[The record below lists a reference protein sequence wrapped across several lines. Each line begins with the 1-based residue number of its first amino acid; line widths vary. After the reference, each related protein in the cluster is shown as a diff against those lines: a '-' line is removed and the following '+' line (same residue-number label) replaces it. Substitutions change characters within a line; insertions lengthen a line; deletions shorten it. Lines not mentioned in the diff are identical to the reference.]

1 MPSSYTCL
9 RYHVIFSTKNRVP
22 QINPSIRD
30 RLHEYVGGIIRDEK
44 GRLLAAGGTLDH
56 MHLLISAHPQV
67 ALSDLLRQAK
77 ASSSRWIHETFADL
91 AGFGWQDGYGAFT
104 VSQSNVGKVTRYIAE
119 QEQHHRRIS
128 FQEEFIEFL
137 RRHDVPYDERY
148 IWR

>member
-22 QINPSIRD
+22 QIDPSIRD

-44 GRLLAAGGTLDH
+44 GRLIAAGGTPDH
-56 MHLLISAHPQV
+56 VHFLISTHPQI
-67 ALSDLLRQAK
+67 ALSDLLRQVK

-91 AGFGWQDGYGAFT
+91 RDFGWQDGYGAFT
-104 VSQSNVGKVTRYIAE
+104 VSHSNVGQVTKYIGE
-119 QEQHHRRIS
+119 QEEHHRRVS
-128 FQEEFIEFL
+128 FQEEFLEFL